1 MKRVHLMLSDEED
14 AELDEIA
21 GILHDTRTQIIR
33 NALKHYAHMVH
44 RAKEG
49 AKTLYIQL
57 EGWL

>member
-1 MKRVHLMLSDEED
+1 MKRVHLILSDEED

-21 GILHDTRTQIIR
+21 DILHTSRTQVIR
-33 NALKHYAHMVH
+33 SALKQYAHLVH

-49 AKTLYIQL
+49 NKMIYVQL